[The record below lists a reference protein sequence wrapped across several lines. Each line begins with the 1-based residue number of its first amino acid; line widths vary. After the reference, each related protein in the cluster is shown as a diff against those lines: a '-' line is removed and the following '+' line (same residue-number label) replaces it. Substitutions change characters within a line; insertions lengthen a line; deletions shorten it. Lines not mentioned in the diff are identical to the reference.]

1 MAKINQILNEII
13 ITSCIIDDVTK
24 AMGMQGDK
32 QQKMTKR
39 SFDRRFYSPSLLLL
53 KLPSKFV
60 LPNFSKS
67 IPFQEPS
74 IKKQFHEKAS
84 PLVCFLPSLFHLFS
98 ELKRKISLSS
108 LFFVDIFLVPF
119 CEGKK
124 DKRSELAKG
133 RSIVD
138 T

>member
-1 MAKINQILNEII
+1 
-13 ITSCIIDDVTK
+13 
-24 AMGMQGDK
+24 MGMQGDK

-84 PLVCFLPSLFHLFS
+84 PLICFLPSLFHLFL

-108 LFFVDIFLVPF
+108 LYFVDIFPVSV
-119 CEGKK
+119 CENIRIKGANWLKGEVSWIHSHQEVLLLC
-124 DKRSELAKG
+124 SESSHSL
-133 RSIVD
+133 
-138 T
+138 